1 MRNNRCSFPKKN
13 FASRQELQKG
23 KEEIIKK
30 MKKSRS
36 TRGGKKPQ
44 DLEENKNETKLRVF
58 FKKKKRLGQSKE
70 AARDNGRSG

>member
-1 MRNNRCSFPKKN
+1 
-13 FASRQELQKG
+13 
-23 KEEIIKK
+23 
-30 MKKSRS
+30 MKRSCS
-36 TRGGKKPQ
+36 TRDGKKLQ